1 MSPASFG
8 IFSLCHDDIR
18 AAAPLHLLDLE
29 DQCATPGF
37 STDGPTV
44 AHQTSIRI
52 VVVRIFLLRHIP
64 MNAVFPSLL
73 CGIRETTEPHR
84 IELFAFCKQRPS
96 YSTHL
101 VSQGNSSF
109 E

>member
-8 IFSLCHDDIR
+8 IFPLCHDDIR

-29 DQCATPGF
+29 DQCASPGF

-52 VVVRIFLLRHIP
+52 VAVRISLLRHIL
-64 MNAVFPSLL
+64 AVLPFLSLL
-73 CGIRETTEPHR
+73 CGLRSPTEHSR
-84 IELFAFCKQRPS
+84 IELFAFCKQYPS
-96 YSTHL
+96 YSAHL